1 MKTLYIKQKVFSIG
15 EKFTVTDENQ
25 QPRFYVN
32 GSFMKIPKTFEI
44 TDEQGREVSK
54 ITKKTISLLP
64 KFFVEIDGKEMVEIQ
79 KKLTFLKAKY
89 EINADGVSVDGNWW
103 DMDFSV
109 ERKGKTLA
117 EIHKKWVSWGDTY
130 EIKIFDED
138 YLIMILSIVIAIDR
152 VKADES
158 ANSSSG
164 SSS

>member
-158 ANSSSG
+158 ANNSASSS
-164 SSS
+164 S

>member
-109 ERKGKTLA
+109 ARQGKTLA

-158 ANSSSG
+158 ANNSASSS
-164 SSS
+164 S